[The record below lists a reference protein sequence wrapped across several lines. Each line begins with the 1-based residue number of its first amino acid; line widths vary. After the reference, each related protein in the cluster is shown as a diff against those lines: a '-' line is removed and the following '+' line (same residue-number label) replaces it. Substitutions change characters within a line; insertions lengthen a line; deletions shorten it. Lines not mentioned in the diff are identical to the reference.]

1 MSSTIEDVKPALV
14 PDITPVAAVVDTP
27 IETPKEEEEEEEEE
41 GDKKENLRELRTQAM
56 AQYEAVDEDKQRLQR
71 LNFLL
76 EKSAAYV
83 SFVSKKL
90 DSKRAEMRSVQDDP
104 KPDTTTGKDDEEEE
118 TTAAGKRKG
127 KQQKASSAP
136 HAKRAKRS
144 KLTVAA
150 NKDEEE
156 DETSAVV
163 EPEALVIDGERVS
176 ARQPRLITGGIM
188 RDYQLEGMEWLAS
201 LYENGLNGILA
212 DEMGLGK
219 TLQTIA
225 FLCFLRERQ
234 VWGPFLVLCPLS
246 TLSNWVSEFYRFAP
260 TTPVLLYHG
269 TPDERKELRNKH
281 LRRLDKNFPIVVT
294 TYEISMRDKQA
305 LQRFAWKF
313 IIVDEGHRIKNMNCK
328 LIRDLKSYQ
337 STNRLLLTGTPLQ
350 NSLSEL
356 WSLLNFLLPD
366 IFDDLES
373 FQEWFNFNDIS
384 EREGQSRI
392 LSEQTAN
399 SVVSKLHQI
408 LQPFLLRR
416 LKVDVEKF
424 LPPKREYLIACPMA
438 PMQYEY
444 YQAVRGPNLRGFL
457 EEKFINRGV
466 PATSTAAADAE
477 DNTLVPGTP
486 ASDGA
491 PVVESISKKRG
502 RKPKVTYN
510 DGLVAEATSFLGL
523 QDSLVEDTASG
534 RSGRRPRVSRKKNAV
549 YTEANDDDSFDSD
562 DPEAIQLDEV
572 ADDFDGLKLQKVGS
586 EQDPLARLKAAVLV
600 RQMNLQ
606 FRLMQQRKVCQHPY
620 LFDFPVK
627 NPSDPESEFL
637 IDEQLVRSSG
647 KLLVLDRL
655 LPELFAKGHRVLI
668 FSQFARVLD
677 ILEFYAE
684 LRSWRFCRIDG
695 SVPQVD
701 RQDAIV
707 RFNTDPTIPL
717 FFLTTRSGGLGINL
731 TAADTVVLFDS
742 DWNPQQD
749 LQAQDRV
756 HRIGQKR
763 PVIIYRLIIAGSC
776 ENAML
781 NRAKAK
787 RKLEKLVIHER
798 RFKGLS
804 RQTQSAADE
813 VSVQDIAHILMDDD
827 TDLVEKDQR
836 GLRAVLESLGPEQQ
850 VPPEAVLSN
859 DEVVALTDRSP
870 EAYVKKDVVD
880 SVRFTELEQGRD
892 EQNDLLAKMEAG
904 NAK

>member
-1 MSSTIEDVKPALV
+1 MSGPSITEDKPVLAATTA
-14 PDITPVAAVVDTP
+14 DTPVDTPATAVVDTP
-27 IETPKEEEEEEEEE
+27 EEAATAEE
-41 GDKKENLRELRTQAM
+41 GKKENLRELRTQAM
-56 AQYEAVDEDKQRLQR
+56 AQYEAMDETRQRLQR

-90 DSKRAEMRSVQDDP
+90 DSKRAQMRSVGADDAP
-104 KPDTTTGKDDEEEE
+104 KQASGDEAESQP
-118 TTAAGKRKG
+118 AKRKG
-127 KQQKASSAP
+127 KQKAAP
-136 HAKRAKRS
+136 RAKRARN
-144 KLTVAA
+144 KLTVSAG
-150 NKDEEE
+150 DGRGEEA
-156 DETSAVV
+156 SA
-163 EPEALVIDGERVS
+163 EPLVIDGEQAS
-176 ARQPRLITGGIM
+176 PRQPRLITGGIM

-246 TLSNWVSEFYRFAP
+246 TLSNWASEFYRFTP
-260 TTPVLLYHG
+260 TTPVLKYHG
-269 TPDERKELRNKH
+269 PPDERKEMRNKH
-281 LRRLDKNFPIVVT
+281 LRRLDENFPIVVT
-294 TYEISMRDKQA
+294 TYEIAMKDKQA

-366 IFDDLES
+366 IFDDLDS

-384 EREGQSRI
+384 EREGQTRI
-392 LSEQTAN
+392 ISEQTAN

-438 PMQYEY
+438 PLQYEY

-457 EEKFINRGV
+457 EEKFISGGSS
-466 PATSTAAADAE
+466 ASADAE

-486 ASDGA
+486 VSDTPPVVDGA
-491 PVVESISKKRG
+491 PKTPGSKSKAACN
-502 RKPKVTYN
+502 KE
-510 DGLVAEATSFLGL
+510 LLAEASSFLGL
-523 QDSLVEDTASG
+523 QDSLGEDAAAG
-534 RSGRRPRVSRKKNAV
+534 RPGRPRASRKKNTV
-549 YTEANDDDSFDSD
+549 YKEADEDDSFDSD
-562 DPEAIQLDEV
+562 EPEAIQLDDV
-572 ADDFDGLKLQKVGS
+572 ADELDDLALQKATA
-586 EQDPLARLKAAVLV
+586 ELDPLARLKAAVLV

-668 FSQFARVLD
+668 FSQFSRVLD

-695 SVPQVD
+695 SVPQVE

-717 FFLTTRSGGLGINL
+717 FLLTTRSGGLGINL
-731 TAADTVVLFDS
+731 TAADTVVIFDS

-798 RFKGLS
+798 RFKGIS
-804 RQTQSAADE
+804 RQTQSAGTADE

-827 TDLVEKDQR
+827 TDLVEKGQR
-836 GLRAVLESLGPEQQ
+836 GLRAVLESLGPDQQ
-850 VPPEAVLSN
+850 VPPEAVLTN

-870 EAYVKKDVVD
+870 EAYVKKDIVD
-880 SVRFTELEQGRD
+880 STRFTELEQVRD
-892 EQNDLLAKMEAG
+892 EQNDLLAKMEA
-904 NAK
+904 N

>member
-41 GDKKENLRELRTQAM
+41 ENDKKENLRELRTQAM

-118 TTAAGKRKG
+118 TTAAGKRKS
-127 KQQKASSAP
+127 KQQKASSSSAP

-150 NKDEEE
+150 NKGEEE

-384 EREGQSRI
+384 EREGQ
-392 LSEQTAN
+392 
-399 SVVSKLHQI
+399 
-408 LQPFLLRR
+408 
-416 LKVDVEKF
+416 
-424 LPPKREYLIACPMA
+424 
-438 PMQYEY
+438 
-444 YQAVRGPNLRGFL
+444 
-457 EEKFINRGV
+457 
-466 PATSTAAADAE
+466 
-477 DNTLVPGTP
+477 
-486 ASDGA
+486 
-491 PVVESISKKRG
+491 
-502 RKPKVTYN
+502 
-510 DGLVAEATSFLGL
+510 
-523 QDSLVEDTASG
+523 
-534 RSGRRPRVSRKKNAV
+534 
-549 YTEANDDDSFDSD
+549 
-562 DPEAIQLDEV
+562 
-572 ADDFDGLKLQKVGS
+572 
-586 EQDPLARLKAAVLV
+586 
-600 RQMNLQ
+600 
-606 FRLMQQRKVCQHPY
+606 
-620 LFDFPVK
+620 
-627 NPSDPESEFL
+627 
-637 IDEQLVRSSG
+637 
-647 KLLVLDRL
+647 
-655 LPELFAKGHRVLI
+655 
-668 FSQFARVLD
+668 
-677 ILEFYAE
+677 
-684 LRSWRFCRIDG
+684 
-695 SVPQVD
+695 
-701 RQDAIV
+701 
-707 RFNTDPTIPL
+707 
-717 FFLTTRSGGLGINL
+717 
-731 TAADTVVLFDS
+731 
-742 DWNPQQD
+742 
-749 LQAQDRV
+749 
-756 HRIGQKR
+756 
-763 PVIIYRLIIAGSC
+763 
-776 ENAML
+776 
-781 NRAKAK
+781 
-787 RKLEKLVIHER
+787 
-798 RFKGLS
+798 
-804 RQTQSAADE
+804 
-813 VSVQDIAHILMDDD
+813 
-827 TDLVEKDQR
+827 
-836 GLRAVLESLGPEQQ
+836 
-850 VPPEAVLSN
+850 
-859 DEVVALTDRSP
+859 
-870 EAYVKKDVVD
+870 
-880 SVRFTELEQGRD
+880 
-892 EQNDLLAKMEAG
+892 
-904 NAK
+904 

>member
-1 MSSTIEDVKPALV
+1 MTFTVEEGAPPALV
-14 PDITPVAAVVDTP
+14 PDISPAAADVGTPVAADAETPVAAVFDAPEEDVD
-27 IETPKEEEEEEEEE
+27 E
-41 GDKKENLRELRTQAM
+41 DKKESLRELRTQAM

-83 SFVSKKL
+83 SFVAKKL
-90 DSKRAEMRSVQDDP
+90 DSKRAEMRSVEDAP
-104 KPDTTTGKDDEEEE
+104 KPDTEADKATEQPPAT
-118 TTAAGKRKG
+118 KRKG
-127 KQQKASSAP
+127 KQQKAAP
-136 HAKRAKRS
+136 HAKRS
-144 KLTVAA
+144 KLTVASS
-150 NKDEEE
+150 K
-156 DETSAVV
+156 DETSVV
-163 EPEALVIDGERVS
+163 AAAEPEPLIIDGERVS

-366 IFDDLES
+366 IFDDLDS

-392 LSEQTAN
+392 ISEQTTN

-457 EEKFINRGV
+457 EEKFIGGGN
-466 PATSTAAADAE
+466 PASANAGDAE
-477 DNTLVPGTP
+477 DNTLVPSTP
-486 ASDGA
+486 VSDA
-491 PVVESISKKRG
+491 PIVVESVSKKRG
-502 RKPKVTYN
+502 GKSTSAFYE
-510 DGLVAEATSFLGL
+510 GLAAETTSFLGL
-523 QDSLVEDTASG
+523 QDSLAENTAAG
-534 RSGRRPRVSRKKNAV
+534 RSGRRPRVSRKKNTV

-562 DPEAIQLDEV
+562 DPEVIQLDEV
-572 ADDFDGLKLQKVGS
+572 SDDFDGLRLKTEGA

-684 LRSWRFCRIDG
+684 LRSWQFCRIDG
-695 SVPQVD
+695 SVSQVD

-707 RFNTDPTIPL
+707 RFNTNPIIPL
-717 FFLTTRSGGLGINL
+717 FLLTTRSGGLGINL

-798 RFKGLS
+798 RFKGVS
-804 RQTQSAADE
+804 RQTQSSGSTDE

-836 GLRAVLESLGPEQQ
+836 GLRAVLETLGPDQQ
-850 VPPEAVLSN
+850 VPPEAVLTN
-859 DEVVALTDRSP
+859 DEVAALTDRSP
-870 EAYVKKDVVD
+870 EAYVKKDIVD
-880 SVRFTELEQGRD
+880 SARFTELEQVRD
-892 EQNDLLAKMEAG
+892 EQNDLLSKMEASST
-904 NAK
+904 KQ

>member
-1 MSSTIEDVKPALV
+1 MLSTTDDSPPALV
-14 PDITPVAAVVDTP
+14 PDIKPDVDTLTTAVDTP
-27 IETPKEEEEEEEEE
+27 ATAPIDTPEED
-41 GDKKENLRELRTQAM
+41 DKKENLRELRTQAM

-83 SFVSKKL
+83 SFVAKKL
-90 DSKRAEMRSVQDDP
+90 DSKRAEMRSVEDDDSKQTAGSSSAQDAEQP
-104 KPDTTTGKDDEEEE
+104 TATMTT
-118 TTAAGKRKG
+118 KRKG
-127 KQQKASSAP
+127 KQQKNP
-136 HAKRAKRS
+136 PRAKRS

-150 NKDEEE
+150 TKD
-156 DETSAVV
+156 DETNASEEAKP
-163 EPEALVIDGERVS
+163 EEALVIDGQRVS

-294 TYEISMRDKQA
+294 TYEISMRDKQS

-366 IFDDLES
+366 IFDDLDS

-384 EREGQSRI
+384 QREGQSRI
-392 LSEQTAN
+392 ISEQTSN

-438 PMQYEY
+438 PLQYEY

-457 EEKFINRGV
+457 EEKFINGGN
-466 PATSTAAADAE
+466 PSTASSVDAE

-486 ASDGA
+486 VGDA
-491 PVVESISKKRG
+491 PAVVENVPTKNPKIG
-502 RKPKVTYN
+502 RRKGDKTLVELHHDRT
-510 DGLVAEATSFLGL
+510 VAEATSFLGL
-523 QDSLVEDTASG
+523 QDSLAEDTTAGSMA
-534 RSGRRPRVSRKKNAV
+534 RQPRASRKKNTI
-549 YTEANDDDSFDSD
+549 YTEAQDDDPFESD
-562 DPEAIQLDEV
+562 EDPEINRLDEV
-572 ADDFDGLKLQKVGS
+572 ADDMGGLKLQIADGT
-586 EQDPLARLKAAVLV
+586 EQNPLDRLKAAVLV

-668 FSQFARVLD
+668 FSQFSRVLD

-684 LRSWRFCRIDG
+684 LRNWRFCRIDG
-695 SVPQVD
+695 SVSQVD

-707 RFNTDPTIPL
+707 QFNTDPTIPL

-776 ENAML
+776 ENGML

-798 RFKGLS
+798 RFKGIS
-804 RQTQSAADE
+804 RQAQSASGGAADE
-813 VSVQDIAHILMDDD
+813 
-827 TDLVEKDQR
+827 
-836 GLRAVLESLGPEQQ
+836 
-850 VPPEAVLSN
+850 
-859 DEVVALTDRSP
+859 
-870 EAYVKKDVVD
+870 
-880 SVRFTELEQGRD
+880 
-892 EQNDLLAKMEAG
+892 
-904 NAK
+904 

>member
-1 MSSTIEDVKPALV
+1 
-14 PDITPVAAVVDTP
+14 
-27 IETPKEEEEEEEEE
+27 
-41 GDKKENLRELRTQAM
+41 ENLRELRTQAM

-118 TTAAGKRKG
+118 TTAAGKRKS
-127 KQQKASSAP
+127 KQQKASSSSAP

-150 NKDEEE
+150 NKGEEE

-384 EREGQSRI
+384 EREGQ
-392 LSEQTAN
+392 
-399 SVVSKLHQI
+399 
-408 LQPFLLRR
+408 
-416 LKVDVEKF
+416 
-424 LPPKREYLIACPMA
+424 
-438 PMQYEY
+438 
-444 YQAVRGPNLRGFL
+444 
-457 EEKFINRGV
+457 
-466 PATSTAAADAE
+466 
-477 DNTLVPGTP
+477 
-486 ASDGA
+486 
-491 PVVESISKKRG
+491 
-502 RKPKVTYN
+502 
-510 DGLVAEATSFLGL
+510 
-523 QDSLVEDTASG
+523 
-534 RSGRRPRVSRKKNAV
+534 
-549 YTEANDDDSFDSD
+549 
-562 DPEAIQLDEV
+562 
-572 ADDFDGLKLQKVGS
+572 
-586 EQDPLARLKAAVLV
+586 
-600 RQMNLQ
+600 
-606 FRLMQQRKVCQHPY
+606 
-620 LFDFPVK
+620 
-627 NPSDPESEFL
+627 
-637 IDEQLVRSSG
+637 
-647 KLLVLDRL
+647 
-655 LPELFAKGHRVLI
+655 
-668 FSQFARVLD
+668 
-677 ILEFYAE
+677 
-684 LRSWRFCRIDG
+684 
-695 SVPQVD
+695 
-701 RQDAIV
+701 
-707 RFNTDPTIPL
+707 
-717 FFLTTRSGGLGINL
+717 
-731 TAADTVVLFDS
+731 
-742 DWNPQQD
+742 
-749 LQAQDRV
+749 
-756 HRIGQKR
+756 
-763 PVIIYRLIIAGSC
+763 
-776 ENAML
+776 
-781 NRAKAK
+781 
-787 RKLEKLVIHER
+787 
-798 RFKGLS
+798 
-804 RQTQSAADE
+804 
-813 VSVQDIAHILMDDD
+813 
-827 TDLVEKDQR
+827 
-836 GLRAVLESLGPEQQ
+836 
-850 VPPEAVLSN
+850 
-859 DEVVALTDRSP
+859 
-870 EAYVKKDVVD
+870 
-880 SVRFTELEQGRD
+880 
-892 EQNDLLAKMEAG
+892 
-904 NAK
+904 

>member
-1 MSSTIEDVKPALV
+1 
-14 PDITPVAAVVDTP
+14 
-27 IETPKEEEEEEEEE
+27 
-41 GDKKENLRELRTQAM
+41 
-56 AQYEAVDEDKQRLQR
+56 
-71 LNFLL
+71 
-76 EKSAAYV
+76 
-83 SFVSKKL
+83 
-90 DSKRAEMRSVQDDP
+90 
-104 KPDTTTGKDDEEEE
+104 
-118 TTAAGKRKG
+118 
-127 KQQKASSAP
+127 
-136 HAKRAKRS
+136 
-144 KLTVAA
+144 
-150 NKDEEE
+150 
-156 DETSAVV
+156 
-163 EPEALVIDGERVS
+163 
-176 ARQPRLITGGIM
+176 
-188 RDYQLEGMEWLAS
+188 
-201 LYENGLNGILA
+201 
-212 DEMGLGK
+212 
-219 TLQTIA
+219 
-225 FLCFLRERQ
+225 
-234 VWGPFLVLCPLS
+234 
-246 TLSNWVSEFYRFAP
+246 FYRFTP
-260 TTPVLLYHG
+260 TTPVLKYHG
-269 TPDERKELRNKH
+269 TPDERKDMRNKH

-294 TYEISMRDKQA
+294 TYEIAMKDKQA

-366 IFDDLES
+366 IFDDLDS

-384 EREGQSRI
+384 EREGQTRI
-392 LSEQTAN
+392 ISEQTSN

-438 PMQYEY
+438 PLQYEY

-457 EEKFINRGV
+457 EDKFLKGGN
-466 PATSTAAADAE
+466 PSTCADTE

-486 ASDGA
+486 ASDAPPVMDSATKRPGA
-491 PVVESISKKRG
+491 RSKEVSNKE
-502 RKPKVTYN
+502 
-510 DGLVAEATSFLGL
+510 LLAEASDFLGL
-523 QDSLVEDTASG
+523 QDSLVEDANAG
-534 RSGRRPRVSRKKNAV
+534 RPSRPRASRKRNAI
-549 YTEANDDDSFDSD
+549 YKEADENDSFDSD
-562 DPEAIQLDEV
+562 EPEIIELDEV
-572 ADDFDGLKLQKVGS
+572 ADDLGGLKLQKS
-586 EQDPLARLKAAVLV
+586 AELDPLARLKAAVLV

-655 LPELFAKGHRVLI
+655 LPDLFAKGHRVLI
-668 FSQFARVLD
+668 FSQFSRVLD

-695 SVPQVD
+695 SVSQVD

-717 FFLTTRSGGLGINL
+717 FLLTTRSGGLGINL
-731 TAADTVVLFDS
+731 TAADTVVIFDS

-763 PVIIYRLIIAGSC
+763 PVVIYRLIIAGSC

-798 RFKGLS
+798 RFKGIA
-804 RQTQSAADE
+804 RQAQSSATDE

-836 GLRAVLESLGPEQQ
+836 GLRAVLESLGPDQQ
-850 VPPEAVLSN
+850 VPPEAVLTN

-870 EAYVKKDVVD
+870 EAYAKKDVVD
-880 SVRFTELEQGRD
+880 TARFTTLDQVRD
-892 EQNDLLAKMEAG
+892 EQNDLLAKMEVSS
-904 NAK
+904 K